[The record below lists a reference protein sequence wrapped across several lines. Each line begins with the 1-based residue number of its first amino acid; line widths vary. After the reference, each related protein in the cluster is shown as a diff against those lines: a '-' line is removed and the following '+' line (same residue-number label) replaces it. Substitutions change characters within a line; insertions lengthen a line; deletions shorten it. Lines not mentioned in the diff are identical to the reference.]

1 MTGGSMNDSGIQL
14 PAFYETVAESEIA
27 ADEATELERPPDP
40 DGETTLPF
48 TPLGGPRFE
57 ILTYHLLSGD
67 PLNPQAKVILVKS
80 TGDQGR
86 DVLVYDDGKLQTIV
100 QCKNLSTPL
109 DKPRL
114 LREIVKLALHDIKTP
129 FLPDGIVNHE
139 IWAPGGLSQPS
150 EQLLA
155 AWGTQLT
162 EEDVQA
168 AFNAVTNEYEKLRDL
183 KWDESKEPLL
193 ATLRKKI
200 EPWRQLN
207 LDVARRVRNNHD
219 LYVRYFAVTSVMP
232 TTQVEAYFR
241 QRDVREESTRSEM
254 LSLTTRTTE
263 TLGTIQESLS
273 HIPQRDV
280 TNDIDRDIDQAR
292 DRIRAG
298 APDEGRTLLKG
309 VQERYVGRLTPH
321 HRFRVAS
328 NLAYAALQESKL
340 PEASRLFLQALQY
353 EPDNEDAR
361 INEVLAYYLVR
372 KNGRAFGLAS
382 SLREKYPATP
392 RLASLWVATA
402 PDEVKTSDLERELGS
417 IIAAEPDILGALA
430 QRALQ
435 SEELESA
442 SAYATSAKTLRPE
455 WSVPVQVLA
464 QIELRQAL
472 PRNNVRAVKKEE
484 RLEHGEKAV
493 TIATKA
499 LLLAQR
505 ENAKPS
511 QVEILLVRCRGYLV
525 QGKVA
530 EGAADAAAGIALL
543 PNHADALLALTESK
557 FAEGKLE
564 EAADAAERLDA
575 ISPMPPIRVMQAQ
588 ALAGTG
594 TDANL
599 DKAITILSEIT
610 GQLPAAMRP
619 SAVVLAMKV
628 MVRRRKVDV
637 AESYLRNLS
646 GQLDPVT
653 ELAARSAI
661 EPDANRAVEIAL
673 EAKSRCAEETNLETK
688 DFLGRTFMRL
698 QRPGDALSLF
708 QELYAAEF
716 PAFEVR
722 FLVDCAFKL
731 ERHDIII
738 EVFDK
743 LSEQPGRAWE
753 EIEFEVQFL
762 EKYDIPKAIVRLTA
776 FLNENPNHKVAQLR
790 LSTIGVL
797 HRKPELVK
805 SSLAD
810 LPMVDELPA
819 GYIRVAIGV
828 LSQGPDKA
836 KAVDYAY
843 RYLRI
848 HFDEL
853 DAHRA
858 MIQSVLATGSL
869 AIPEISLS
877 EVVMGAAVQ
886 YQLQPTGELRWVV
899 LEETTPSVR
908 DFDEIP
914 PSDPRTAELLG
925 KKVEDGFIAVKG
937 SIRSTEAV
945 IKQIMPKYLRRHHD
959 CLARLPEL
967 FPDSHVVESVPI
979 EPADHP
985 LQLGLAAVLASAQ
998 TRFLRAEQVRKVYQ
1012 SMPMSLHLYG
1022 APFGKNAYAALMN
1035 IAVTEKL
1042 GVKCAVGTSEE
1053 YQRALAALANA
1064 STIVLDLSAIATLRL
1079 LGLTKILKS
1088 KVYRFVMS
1096 DDTAL
1101 ELDEILGPEMN
1112 ESSDGGVLAFE
1123 DGEYRMYQESAEDRK
1138 RRRERDQ
1145 EFLRE
1150 FHEDVSTISPTGMAS
1165 WSAEERKSVS
1175 DYVGLYGAEAIALAK
1190 DDRTALWTDDVI
1202 QSQLGSGMFGT
1213 AGVWTQCVLARL
1225 ADIGELS
1232 REEYVNA
1239 TAKLVGFEYAGAY
1252 MDASVFVECAKQGQY
1267 DPDATPLRQAIEIL
1281 ASPQANPQVRFEIF
1295 RQLLNHLYSTDVSP
1309 LRNCMVI
1316 RTCLAAL
1323 AQTQV
1328 LWQQLMILRRNSRVL
1343 FGLNVIAEQQF
1354 NRCFDAWTQGY

>member
-1 MTGGSMNDSGIQL
+1 MNDSGIQL
-14 PAFYETVAESEIA
+14 PDFYEVAAESEIA
-27 ADEATELERPPDP
+27 ADDATELDRLPDP

-57 ILTYHLLSGD
+57 ILTYYLLSGD

-86 DVLVYDDGKLQTIV
+86 DVLVYVDGKLQTIV

-114 LREIVKLALHDIKTP
+114 LRELVKLALHDMRMP
-129 FLPDGIVNHE
+129 FIPDSGVKYE
-139 IWAPGGLSQPS
+139 IWAPGGLYQPA

-155 AWGTQLT
+155 TWRTQLT
-162 EEDVQA
+162 EDDVQT
-168 AFNAVTNEYEKLRDL
+168 AFLAVTNEYEKLKDF
-183 KWDESKEPLL
+183 KWDDAKERLL
-193 ATLRKKI
+193 TTLRTKI

-207 LDVARRVRNNHD
+207 LDVARRVRNSHD

-232 TTQVEAYFR
+232 TTQVQAYFR
-241 QRDVREESTRSEM
+241 QRDAREESTRSEM
-254 LSLTTRTTE
+254 LSLRTRTNE
-263 TLGTIQESLS
+263 TLSTIQESLS
-273 HIPQRDV
+273 NIPQRDV
-280 TNDIDRDIDQAR
+280 TSDIDRDIDQAR

-298 APDEGRTLLKG
+298 APDEGRTLLNS
-309 VQERYVGRLTPH
+309 VQERYAGRLTNH
-321 HRFRVAS
+321 HRFRVVS

-340 PEASRLFLQALQY
+340 PDASRLFLQALQY
-353 EPDNEDAR
+353 EPENEDAQ

-372 KNGRAFGLAS
+372 DNERAFRVAS
-382 SLREKYPATP
+382 NLRQKYPATP

-402 PDEVKTSDLERELGS
+402 PDEMKTGDLEQKLGS
-417 IIAAEPDILGALA
+417 ILVGEPDVLGSLA

-435 SEELESA
+435 RDELEAA
-442 SAYATSAKTLRPE
+442 SAYATSAKKLRPE

-464 QIELRQAL
+464 QAELRQAL
-472 PRNNVRAVKKEE
+472 PSNNLRVVKKEE
-484 RLEHGEKAV
+484 RLEHGEMAV
-493 TIATKA
+493 TIATEA
-499 LLLAQR
+499 LSLAQR

-511 QVEILLVRCRGYLV
+511 QVEILLLRCRGYLV
-525 QGKVA
+525 QGKIA
-530 EGAADAAAGIALL
+530 EGSGDAAAAIALL

-564 EAADAAERLDA
+564 EAADAAERLNA
-575 ISPMPPIRVMQAQ
+575 IAPMPPIRVMQAQ

-610 GQLPAAMRP
+610 GQLPAPMRP

-628 MVRRRKVDV
+628 MVRRTKLDI
-637 AESYLRNLS
+637 AASYLRTLS

-673 EAKSRCAEETNLETK
+673 EAKSRCTEETNFETK

-731 ERHDIII
+731 ERHDIIMQ
-738 EVFDK
+738 VFDK
-743 LSEQPGRAWE
+743 LSEQPGRQWE

-776 FLNENPNHKVAQLR
+776 FLDENPNHGVAQLR

-805 SSLAD
+805 SSVAD
-810 LPMVDELPA
+810 LPTVEELPI

-869 AIPEISLS
+869 AIPEISLP

-886 YQLQPTGELRWVV
+886 YQTQPTGELRWVV
-899 LEETTPSVR
+899 LEETASPVR
-908 DFDEIP
+908 DFDEIAS
-914 PSDPRTAELLG
+914 SDPRTTELLG
-925 KKVEDGFIAVKG
+925 KKVGDTFVVVKG
-937 SIRSTEAV
+937 NIWNTEAV

-959 CLARLPEL
+959 CLAGLPER

-998 TRFLRAEQVRKVYQ
+998 TRFLRAEQVRKVYRT
-1012 SMPMSLHLYG
+1012 MPMSLHLYG

-1035 IAVTEKL
+1035 VAVTEKL
-1042 GVKCAVGTSEE
+1042 GVKCALGTSEE

-1064 STIVLDLSAIATLRL
+1064 STIVLDLSAIATIRL
-1079 LGLTKILKS
+1079 LGLSKILKS
-1088 KVYRFVMS
+1088 RTYKFVIS

-1101 ELDEILGPEMN
+1101 ELDELLGPEMS
-1112 ESSDGGVLAFE
+1112 ESSDGGILAFE
-1123 DGEYRMYQESAEDRK
+1123 DGEYRMYQETAEERK

-1150 FHEDVSTISPTGMAS
+1150 FHGDVSTASPTRMAS
-1165 WSAEERKSVS
+1165 WSSEERKSVS

-1190 DDRTALWTDDVI
+1190 EDKTVLWTDDVI

-1213 AGVWTQCVLARL
+1213 VGVWTQCVLARL

-1232 REEYVNA
+1232 REEYVIA
-1239 TAKLVGFEYAGAY
+1239 TAKLVGFEYAGTY
-1252 MDASVFVECAKQGQY
+1252 IDAEVFIESAKQAQY
-1267 DPDATPLRQAIEIL
+1267 NPDATPLRQAIEIL
-1281 ASPQANPQVRFEIF
+1281 ASPQANPQVRFGMF
-1295 RQLLNHLYSTDVSP
+1295 RQLLNHLYAADVSP
-1309 LRNCMVI
+1309 LRTCMVI
-1316 RTCLAAL
+1316 RACLAAL
-1323 AQTQV
+1323 AQTPL

-1354 NRCFDAWTQGY
+1354 NRCFDAWTQGH